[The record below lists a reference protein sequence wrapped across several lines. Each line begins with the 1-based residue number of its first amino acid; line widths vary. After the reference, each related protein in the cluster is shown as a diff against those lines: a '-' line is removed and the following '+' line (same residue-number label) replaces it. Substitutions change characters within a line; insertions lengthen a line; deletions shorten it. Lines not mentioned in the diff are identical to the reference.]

1 MRVLLTQLH
10 REKYSSHDSTGLFS
24 PFPPMTLCC
33 GCVSVLCHS
42 ETVIKRWT
50 LSANESHSKFVCQ
63 HGNFS
68 KIFLSPTEIFP
79 KTFCFSGSHLP
90 PLLCGNGTF
99 FSCFA
104 NRNLVFQK
112 LTLIFFFCSCF
123 CRNRE
128 AFQLWWWCSVRSL
141 TGRVSYF
148 FTEKF
153 QFQHKLCF
161 KHLQNNDH
169 RKWPAMNNK
178 IHYTK
183 L

>member
-112 LTLIFFFCSCF
+112 LTLIFFFFVLVFVETGKHFSCGDDVRLEVLQVVF
-123 CRNRE
+123 LISSQKSSRFNTSYALNICRIMT
-128 AFQLWWWCSVRSL
+128 
-141 TGRVSYF
+141 TGSD
-148 FTEKF
+148 
-153 QFQHKLCF
+153 
-161 KHLQNNDH
+161 LQ
-169 RKWPAMNNK
+169 
-178 IHYTK
+178 
-183 L
+183 

>member
-42 ETVIKRWT
+42 ETVIKRQT

-104 NRNLVFQK
+104 NQNSVFQK
-112 LTLIFFFCSCF
+112 LTLIFFFVLVFVETGKHFSCGDDVRLEVLQVVF
-123 CRNRE
+123 LISSQENSRFNTSYALNICRIMTT
-128 AFQLWWWCSVRSL
+128 ASD
-141 TGRVSYF
+141 
-148 FTEKF
+148 
-153 QFQHKLCF
+153 
-161 KHLQNNDH
+161 LQ
-169 RKWPAMNNK
+169 
-178 IHYTK
+178 
-183 L
+183 

>member
-42 ETVIKRWT
+42 ETVIKRRT

-104 NRNLVFQK
+104 NRNSVFQK
-112 LTLIFFFCSCF
+112 LTLIFFFLFLFLFFVETGKRFSCGDD
-123 CRNRE
+123 
-128 AFQLWWWCSVRSL
+128 VRLEVLQVVFLISSQENS
-141 TGRVSYF
+141 R
-148 FTEKF
+148 
-153 QFQHKLCF
+153 LCF
-161 KHLQNNDH
+161 KHLQNNDN
-169 RKWPAMNNK
+169 RKWPAMNNI